1 MQNKPIE
8 IFVRHCYYSRN
19 AELPN
24 RGRPEWFSKG
34 ACWENLKRTT
44 NHELANITVI
54 YDKHF
59 GLLPDN
65 KSYYKG
71 HNLIEG
77 ECGTEAGSF
86 LEMLRI
92 IRERNLPPETIVY
105 LLENDY
111 LHREG
116 WCEVLMEAFTLP
128 VHYVT
133 LYDHLDKYLHY
144 PALLSRLYATE
155 TCHWRTTPSTTNTYA
170 CKISQLMADMDTH
183 EQYSLHSNNGVSR
196 DSEKFE
202 RLTNLDRILVSSVP
216 GYSTHCDGLMSP
228 TIDWEKISNFTTY
241 G

>member
-1 MQNKPIE
+1 MYKPIE

-19 AELPN
+19 SELPN
-24 RGRPEWFSKG
+24 RERPEWFSKG

-59 GLLPDN
+59 GAVNN
-65 KSYYKG
+65 KWEYGITS
-71 HNLIEG
+71 IE
-77 ECGTEAGSF
+77 EINCGTEAGSF
-86 LEMLRI
+86 LATLEAVKRK
-92 IRERNLPPETIVY
+92 NLPPGTIVY
-105 LLENDY
+105 LLEDDY
-111 LHREG
+111 LHRPG

-170 CKISQLMADMDTH
+170 CKVSRLIADMDTH
-183 EQYSLHSNNGVSR
+183 EQYSIHSNNGVSR

-202 RLTNLDRILVSSVP
+202 RLTNLNRILVSSVP

-228 TIDWEKISNFTTY
+228 TINWKKY
-241 G
+241 V